1 MVCPICNYEGTKIE
15 IKEDMEDSNKMVKFI
30 SCSQC
35 GRLLEK
41 TNMENGRILMKV
53 KQVKF
58 YGKTETVLT
67 GSKEPAF
74 IARARNTYRPERKL
88 WEFK

>member
-1 MVCPICNYEGTKIE
+1 MVCPVCNYEGTKIE

-41 TNMENGRILMKV
+41 QIWRMEG
-53 KQVKF
+53 
-58 YGKTETVLT
+58 Y
-67 GSKEPAF
+67 
-74 IARARNTYRPERKL
+74 
-88 WEFK
+88 